1 MFSAEDSMNS
11 DELIDSEGQILK
23 PCLTFGNNNEPIN
36 RLRIVTG

>member
-23 PCLTFGNNNEPIN
+23 PCPDFSSNNEPIN
-36 RLRIVTG
+36 RLR